1 MMRAPFFPVIAVVT
15 LLVAGP
21 AFAGPVQRSVV
32 LHEHKF
38 EPAEIHVPAG
48 QRIELT
54 VQNDDGT
61 PDEFDSHDLKVEKV
75 IAGGTS
81 GLVRFGPLRP
91 GRYHFEGEYHEDTAQ
106 GIVVAE

>member
-1 MMRAPFFPVIAVVT
+1 MRAPLFTVIAVAT
-15 LLVAGP
+15 LLATAP
-21 AFAGPVQRSVV
+21 AFADSVQRSVL

-48 QRIELT
+48 QRVELT
-54 VQNDDGT
+54 VKNDDTT

-75 IAGGTS
+75 IAGGTG

-91 GRYHFEGEYHEDTAQ
+91 GRYRFEGEYHEDTAR
-106 GIVVAE
+106 GTVVAE